1 VNLGPVEIL
10 EPAENQE
17 CCCCRVDGLRLHKWV
32 EETVSGSA
40 REHQHCDLCFKTFA
54 GNACTYPLAYD
65 LQTGKIMQHINAVA
79 NLVLRELKK

>member
-1 VNLGPVEIL
+1 VNNEPVEIL
-10 EPAENQE
+10 EPRDDQA
-17 CCCCRVDGLRLHKWV
+17 CCCCGVYGLRLNKWV

-40 REHQHCDLCFKTFA
+40 REHQHCDLCFQTFA

-79 NLVLRELKK
+79 NLVLREFKK